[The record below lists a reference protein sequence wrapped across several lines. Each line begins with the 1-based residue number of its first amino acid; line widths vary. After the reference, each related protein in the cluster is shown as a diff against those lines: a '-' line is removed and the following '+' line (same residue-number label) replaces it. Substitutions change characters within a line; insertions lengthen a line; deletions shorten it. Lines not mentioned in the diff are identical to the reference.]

1 MAEEWTVRRVL
12 DWTTGHLKEH
22 GSDTPRLD
30 AEILLAHA
38 RGCKRIELYTRFDEP
53 LTDAQRAV
61 MRDLAKRRAK
71 LEPVAYLVGHREFF
85 SLDFRVTPDV
95 LIPRPDTET
104 LVVELLDA
112 ARPLEAPRVL
122 DLGTGSGCIAIAVA
136 INLPPARITATDL
149 SEAAL
154 AVARGNAGTHSVS
167 DRIRFLQG
175 DLFVPLET
183 GEQFDVTA
191 SNAPYIANHERET
204 LQNDVRKYEP
214 HSALFAGPSGT
225 EILFRII
232 DGAAARLVPGGTLI
246 LEISPEQAPA
256 VRDRIESNGAY
267 QDVRVIKD
275 SAGLARV
282 VRARKVSA
290 TRVSPIGPSTSPPA

>member
-71 LEPVAYLVGHREFF
+71 SEPVAYLVGHREFF

-112 ARPLEAPRVL
+112 ARPLESPRVL

-136 INLPPARITATDL
+136 VNLPSARVTATDL

-154 AVARGNAGTHSVS
+154 AVARGNAETHSVS

-175 DLFVPLET
+175 DLFSPLDA
-183 GEQFDVTA
+183 GEQFEVIA
-191 SNAPYIANHERET
+191 SNAPYIADHESET

-214 HSALFAGPSGT
+214 HSALFAGPNGT
-225 EILFRII
+225 EVLFRII
-232 DGAAARLVPGGTLI
+232 DGASARLVPGGAML
-246 LEISPEQAPA
+246 LEISPEQAPV
-256 VRDRIESNGAY
+256 VRARIESSGAY
-267 QDVRVIKD
+267 QDIRMVKD

-282 VRARKVSA
+282 VCARRKN
-290 TRVSPIGPSTSPPA
+290 RLGEPPA